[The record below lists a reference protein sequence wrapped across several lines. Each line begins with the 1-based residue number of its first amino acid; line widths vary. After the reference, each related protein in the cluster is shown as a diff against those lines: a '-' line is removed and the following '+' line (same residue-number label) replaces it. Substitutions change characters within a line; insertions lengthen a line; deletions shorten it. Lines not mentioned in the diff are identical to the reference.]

1 MADIV
6 NLRRTRKNKARAVK
20 EKQAEDNRV
29 KFGTPK
35 SLKQLNAARSEK
47 AERDL
52 DAHRRDK
59 SEDED

>member
-6 NLRRTRKNKARAVK
+6 NLRRTRKNKARAAK
-20 EKQAEDNRV
+20 EKHAEQNRV

-35 SLKQLNAARSEK
+35 PLKELNAARSEK
-47 AERDL
+47 AGRDL

-59 SEDED
+59 SEDAD

>member
-35 SLKQLNAARSEK
+35 PLKQLNAARSEK

-52 DAHRRDK
+52 DAHRR
-59 SEDED
+59 EDGEGKD